1 MGENKFNYVVGIAL
15 VVLLVL
21 VVYLGGRVKT
31 IEADVNDLY
40 GRVLDVETF
49 LDLTT
54 IPADEG
60 LLDEESL
67 LVPEE
72 EFVLAEDLEAY
83 GLGAFDDY
91 YYDDGGYYNASNYY
105 DDVGDYYDYSY

>member
-1 MGENKFNYVVGIAL
+1 MAENKFNYVVGIAL

-40 GRVLDVETF
+40 GRIADVETF

-54 IPADEG
+54 APIDEG
-60 LLDEESL
+60 AFLLPGEEL
-67 LVPEE
+67 LPVEE
-72 EFVLAEDLEAY
+72 LEAY

-91 YYDDGGYYNASNYY
+91 YYYGY
-105 DDVGDYYDYSY
+105 